1 MTLTFR
7 TAWRNIFRQKR
18 RTILT
23 VLTMFGGFTLSAI
36 SIGWADG
43 TYNRIID
50 MFTRNRLGHIQV
62 HAEGY
67 LDKPSLYKKIDG
79 YEAVGRAIEQTPGVE
94 TWAPRLYSAGLAS
107 VSEKSSGVRIIG
119 IDPERESAA
128 TRFEK
133 KVIEG
138 RSFSPM
144 PSHEAI
150 LGKGVAGTLKAEV
163 GDEIVIVSQG
173 ADGSIANDLY
183 TIIGIIESGDAIA
196 DQSSFYLHLQDAREL
211 LVLEGAIHEIVV
223 VVDKLDRVTRLAET
237 IRQTLNDPE
246 LKIAPWQEFA
256 RSFYVAMQAD
266 KKGAWI
272 MLFVIVLIVAVGV
285 LNTVLMTVLERT
297 REYGVM
303 RALGTRPFQIVRLVL
318 YEVALMAFIGIVI
331 GFGLSLLINYIL
343 SLHGIPMPFTFTYGG
358 MEFTHYYA
366 EVNAHSF
373 YIPAMTVTLSAIIVS
388 IFPAIKASRIA
399 PARALRMH

>member
-1 MTLTFR
+1 
-7 TAWRNIFRQKR
+7 
-18 RTILT
+18 

-67 LDKPSLYKKIDG
+67 LDKPSLYKKIDS
-79 YEAVGRAIEQTPGVE
+79 YEAVGRVIERTRGVE
-94 TWAPRLYSAGLAS
+94 AWAPRLYSAGLAS
-107 VSEKSSGVRIIG
+107 VGEKSSGVRIIG

-138 RSFSPM
+138 RSFSPD

-150 LGKGVAGTLKAEV
+150 LGKGAAKTLKAGV

-183 TIIGIIESGDAIA
+183 TIVGIIESGDATA
-196 DQSSFYLHLQDAREL
+196 DQSSFYLHLQDAQEL

-223 VVDKLDRVTRLAET
+223 VVDNLNQVAQTTIA
-237 IRQTLNDPE
+237 IRQTLNDPQ
-246 LKIAPWQEFA
+246 LKVAPWQEFA

-266 KKGAWI
+266 KEGAWI

-303 RALGTRPFQIVRLVL
+303 RALGTRPLQIVRLVL
-318 YEVALMAFIGIVI
+318 YEVALMASIGIVI

-343 SLHGIPMPFTFTYGG
+343 SLHGIPMPLTFTYGG

-373 YIPAMTVTLSAIIVS
+373 YIPAITVTLSAMIVS
-388 IFPAIKASRIA
+388 IFPAAKAARIA

>member
-1 MTLTFR
+1 MLTFR
-7 TAWRNIFRQKR
+7 IAWRNIFRQKR

-67 LDKPSLYKKIDG
+67 LDKPSLYKKIDS
-79 YEAVGRAIEQTPGVE
+79 YEAVGRVIERTRGVE
-94 TWAPRLYSAGLAS
+94 AWAPRLYSAGLAS
-107 VSEKSSGVRIIG
+107 VGEKSSGVRIIG

-138 RSFSPM
+138 RSFSPD

-150 LGKGVAGTLKAEV
+150 LGKGAAKTLKAGV

-183 TIIGIIESGDAIA
+183 TIVGIIESGDATA
-196 DQSSFYLHLQDAREL
+196 DQSSFYLHLQDAQEL

-223 VVDKLDRVTRLAET
+223 VVDNLNQVAQTTIA
-237 IRQTLNDPE
+237 IRQTLNDPQ
-246 LKIAPWQEFA
+246 LKVAPWQEFA

-266 KKGAWI
+266 KEGAWI

-303 RALGTRPFQIVRLVL
+303 RALGTRPLQIVRLVL
-318 YEVALMAFIGIVI
+318 YEVALMASIGIVI

-343 SLHGIPMPFTFTYGG
+343 SLHGIPMPLTFTYGG

-373 YIPAMTVTLSAIIVS
+373 YIPAITVTLSAMIVS
-388 IFPAIKASRIA
+388 IFPAAKAARIA

>member
-1 MTLTFR
+1 MLTFR
-7 TAWRNIFRQKR
+7 IAWRNIFRQKR

-43 TYNRIID
+43 TYNKIID
-50 MFTRNRLGHIQV
+50 MFTRNRLGHIQI

-67 LDKPSLYKKIDG
+67 LDKPSLYKKIDN
-79 YEAVGRAIEQTPGVE
+79 YEAIGRVIEQTRGIE

-107 VSEKSSGVRIIG
+107 VGEKSSGVRIIG
-119 IDPERESAA
+119 IYPERESAA

-133 KVIEG
+133 KVVEG
-138 RSFSPM
+138 RSFSPA
-144 PSHEAI
+144 PLHEAI
-150 LGKGVAGTLKAEV
+150 IGKGVARTLKAGV

-183 TIIGIIESGDAIA
+183 TIVGIIESGDAVA

-223 VVDKLDRVTRLAET
+223 VVDKLDRVTRLTEI
-237 IRQTLNDPE
+237 IRQTLNDPQ
-246 LKIAPWQEFA
+246 LKITPWQEFA

-266 KKGAWI
+266 KEGVWI
-272 MLFVIVLIVAVGV
+272 MLFVIILIVAVGV

-303 RALGTRPFQIVRLVL
+303 RALGTRPLQIIRLVL

-331 GFGLSLLINYIL
+331 GFGLSLPINYIL
-343 SLHGIPMPFTFTYGG
+343 SLHGIPMPLTFTYGG

-373 YIPAMTVTLSAIIVS
+373 YIPAITVTLSAMIVS
-388 IFPAIKASRIA
+388 IFPAVKASRIA